1 VKPLITLTGISGSGK
16 TSLANKVSKK
26 YGMTVLKSYTTRPP
40 RENDESDLSSHTFC
54 TLEEAEQMK
63 EQIVCSSWF
72 ANNFY
77 FVTEE
82 QLDNADIYVV
92 DVKGLKDLRR
102 NYKNKSVISIFLD
115 VDSSIAAERMERR
128 GDDNEAIMKRLQHDS
143 VAFKDA
149 KEYVEFICN
158 NENQNKCNDIVE
170 FIHYLFE
177 FCNGD

>member
-26 YGMTVLKSYTTRPP
+26 YGMTVLKSYTTRLP

-92 DVKGLKDLRR
+92 DVKGIKDLRR

-143 VAFKDA
+143 EAFKGA
-149 KEYVEFICN
+149 KDDCN
-158 NENQNKCNDIVE
+158 FVCDNSNQDRCNDICE
-170 FIHYLFE
+170 FIDMLMRYY
-177 FCNGD
+177 NG